1 MKVIANIAAAILI
14 FFGVMFIWSAFGTT
28 PQPGNIIIGLVT
40 TLIGFGLIWFAQRKG
55 KQDAAA
61 TGQNVSV
68 NIDLPGEIKM
78 ETMKCQACGGAL
90 TSKNIE
96 MQSGA
101 PMVVCPYCDTTYQ
114 LNEEPKW

>member
-1 MKVIANIAAAILI
+1 MKLIANIAAAILI
-14 FFGVMFIWSAFGTT
+14 FFGVMFIWGAFGSN
-28 PQPGNIIIGLVT
+28 PQPAWICVGGVSV
-40 TLIGFGLIWFAQRKG
+40 LIGFGLIWFAQRKP
-55 KQDAAA
+55 KAPANN
-61 TGQNVSV
+61 TQNVSV

-78 ETMKCQACGGAL
+78 ETMKCEACGGAL

>member
-1 MKVIANIAAAILI
+1 MKLIANIAAAILI
-14 FFGVMFIWSAFGTT
+14 FFGVMFIWSAFGAT
-28 PQPGNIIIGLVT
+28 PQPGNIVIGLAT
-40 TLIGFGLIWFAQRKG
+40 TLIGFGLIWFAQRKP
-55 KQDAAA
+55 KADAGA
-61 TGQNVSV
+61 GQNVSL

-78 ETMKCQACGGAL
+78 ETMTCAACGGAI

-96 MQSGA
+96 MQSGS

>member
-1 MKVIANIAAAILI
+1 MKTIANIAAVILI
-14 FFGVMFIWSAFGTT
+14 FFGVMFIWGAFGSN
-28 PQPGNIIIGLVT
+28 PQPAWICVGGISV
-40 TLIGFGLIWFAQRKG
+40 LIGFGLIWFAQRKP
-55 KQDAAA
+55 KTESENA
-61 TGQNVSV
+61 QNVSV

-78 ETMKCQACGGAL
+78 ETMKCQACGGAI
-90 TSKNIE
+90 TSNNIE